1 MPIARPIDALPES
14 AGRAPSHGVRL
25 DNVRRSRPA
34 LVITDAAQNP
44 AEELRRRQ
52 NRYILMMVARAGCL
66 ILAAVLAMA
75 GVPMLAL
82 WVSLCLVGAVLLP
95 WLAVI
100 LANDRGPRPE
110 YRMANKF
117 RRQAPQPPA
126 QRTLSAREA
135 PKVIDAD

>member
-1 MPIARPIDALPES
+1 
-14 AGRAPSHGVRL
+14 
-25 DNVRRSRPA
+25 

-44 AEELRRRQ
+44 ADELRRRQ
-52 NRYILMMVARAGCL
+52 TRYIVMMLVRAGCL

-75 GVPMLAL
+75 GVPLLAL

-110 YRMANKF
+110 YKLANRF
-117 RRQAPQPPA
+117 RRPTPPPPT
-126 QRTLSAREA
+126 QRTLPQREQ

>member
-1 MPIARPIDALPES
+1 M
-14 AGRAPSHGVRL
+14 
-25 DNVRRSRPA
+25 
-34 LVITDAAQNP
+34 VITDAAQNP

-52 NRYILMMVARAGCL
+52 NRYIIMMLARAGCL
-66 ILAAVLAMA
+66 VLAAVLAMA
-75 GVPMLAL
+75 HVPLLAL

-110 YRMANKF
+110 YKLANRF
-117 RRQAPQPPA
+117 RRRETPQPPA
-126 QRTLSAREA
+126 QRSLPARGE

>member
-1 MPIARPIDALPES
+1 M
-14 AGRAPSHGVRL
+14 
-25 DNVRRSRPA
+25 
-34 LVITDAAQNP
+34 VITDAAQNP

-75 GVPMLAL
+75 GVPLLAL